1 MGNSLSNKKANYEDV
16 QFAIKNSTSYLL
28 INTLEASEQDCL
40 LPNTINIQ
48 QEEKIINDL
57 IQNVNKNVKII
68 IYGKNSSDEKVY
80 KKMQQLTSLGFYN
93 VYVYIGGMF
102 EWLLLQDIYGD
113 NEFPT
118 TIKELD
124 ILKYKPNKLFTMQ
137 LLQY

>member
-28 INTLEASEQDCL
+28 INTLEATEQDCL